1 MKEIPL
7 KFSPHDDIED
17 KDYHDVNVNDASR
30 IRIKERERERECA
43 LRYLLNDAP
52 PKKGVQSHF
61 FFVIIKVVVV
71 VQLGEVM
78 LCAL

>member
-1 MKEIPL
+1 
-7 KFSPHDDIED
+7 
-17 KDYHDVNVNDASR
+17 
-30 IRIKERERERECA
+30 
-43 LRYLLNDAP
+43 LNEA

-78 LCAL
+78 CAL